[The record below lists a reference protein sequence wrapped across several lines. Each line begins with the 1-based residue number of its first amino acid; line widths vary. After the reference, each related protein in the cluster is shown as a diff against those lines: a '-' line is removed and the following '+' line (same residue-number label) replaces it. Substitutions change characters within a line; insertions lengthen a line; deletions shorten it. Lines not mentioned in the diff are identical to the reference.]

1 MPQEDPRF
9 SLPPLTSPSPPP
21 RTSDRR
27 PKRSA
32 LEPPAFAQN
41 RSSSPRRYRTSP
53 RQRIATRGTASQ
65 SASRPSSVRVDPRP
79 RGEASQEDLA
89 ATVGWSPDALN
100 HVFTSSPQADDLTFL
115 NDLADNDFSS
125 PSNYHSF
132 TTSNTSV
139 DPRDLSRTTSGA
151 STSTSISHT
160 TDRILHDL
168 NIMPPT
174 TRRCS
179 SSSSSHN
186 ERPAKRSRV
195 DSSLHQAPRQARA
208 GNDDDPFRSSSP
220 TEGHDMIDLTADDG
234 KADLEKVMEEKQRE
248 KEENGDLVKLSAFQC
263 VICMDDATNLTVT
276 HCGRCFAS
284 LPGQGGRDVD
294 KVNRSSLLRRLP
306 ALIAQRRDDEGALP
320 NVPRQAG
327 HKASGAVHEQD
338 QGLLPT

>member
-21 RTSDRR
+21 QTSDRR

-53 RQRIATRGTASQ
+53 RQRIATRGTTSQ
-65 SASRPSSVRVDPRP
+65 SASGPSSVRVNPRP
-79 RGEASQEDLA
+79 RGEASQEEDLA
-89 ATVGWSPDALN
+89 AVVGWSPDALN

-132 TTSNTSV
+132 TTSNASI
-139 DPRDLSRTTSGA
+139 DSRNLSRTTSGA
-151 STSTSISHT
+151 STSTSTSHGNT
-160 TDRILHDL
+160 NRILHDL

-179 SSSSSHN
+179 ASSSSHN

-195 DSSLHQAPRQARA
+195 DSSLHQAPREARA
-208 GNDDDPFRSSSP
+208 ENDDDPFRSSSP

-234 KADLEKVMEEKQRE
+234 KADLEKMMEEKQRA

-276 HCGRCFAS
+276 HCGRFLTPLS
-284 LPGQGGRDVD
+284 SEGGHDVD
-294 KVNRSSLLRRLP
+294 KVDRSSLLRRLP
-306 ALIAQRRDDEGALP
+306 SLIAQR
-320 NVPRQAG
+320 
-327 HKASGAVHEQD
+327 
-338 QGLLPT
+338 